1 MRLLEAGNFIRS
13 GADVF
18 VWIFRNVFFV
28 EHRQTSATELN
39 CVILVF
45 SIISKMWEHTSI

>member
-1 MRLLEAGNFIRS
+1 MRVLEAGNFIR
-13 GADVF
+13 F
-18 VWIFRNVFFV
+18 RRRCLVWIFRNVFFV

>member
-1 MRLLEAGNFIRS
+1 MRVLEAGNLLDYDT
-13 GADVF
+13 DVF
-18 VWIFRNVFFV
+18 VWIFQNAFFV